1 MEFAAAAIRFSL
13 PSTSS
18 PLHCDCQCYA
28 RLRRKQQKLPFL
40 STTLTWKNHSLYC
53 VKSVLNNRN
62 SRISDNGAAEPAR
75 VLLERLFA
83 RTHKLEEMNKASS
96 VPQDVQLDLNFE
108 VLESDLHAALASLK
122 KREEDLEEAE
132 RKLLLDESELNCATE
147 ELKRREEVIAAA
159 LSRQEKLEWDLK
171 QANLKFASQA
181 REIEDLKLR
190 LRDREQEIAASQS
203 ALSLKEDEIE
213 KMKSELM
220 KRSEDALVIESE
232 LERKSQLLT
241 EANEVI
247 KKQELEL
254 QELRRAVEEKEEEL
268 EFSMTLKK
276 AEEDKVKSMEATL
289 EERTREWLLAQ
300 EDLKKLSDEASK
312 HAAESNETLEDFR
325 RVKRLLGDVRAELI
339 SSQQSLVS
347 SRQRMEEKEKLL
359 EKQITEL
366 VEQKE
371 SIAAHMA
378 SLKDVQ
384 IEVESERVKLRVAEA
399 RNKELERD
407 LSLEKELV
415 EELQDQLTKEKAS
428 LQQAIQDKSLLQTE
442 LNRRN
447 SEFQETQ
454 DLLRLKEGELVEA
467 KLEIQHLHSQ
477 QTALQLM
484 LEEKDVE
491 LLNTKKKLEE
501 LNSETEELKRLMNGR
516 EDQLIQATNLLK
528 DKEEHV
534 QNMQSELSD
543 TKWRCTEAES
553 VVERIVE
560 LTNRLVIPLED
571 KEYDV
576 AKFLGVGGLG
586 SQQLITLPTDDFR
599 WKNKQ
604 LETEIDLTREN
615 LRKKEMELLDA
626 QRALTLKD
634 EELKSVL
641 IRLGEREKDLQRL
654 KEEMINDASDLRK
667 LHELAQQR
675 VGEKSMG
682 DLAIE
687 KLQLEAAQLEVEAAT
702 SALEK
707 LVEMTHEFLGTA
719 SLSIEVDTDASGLHE
734 ELSDMTSS
742 DENSECFTEV
752 KMQVTKLAA
761 LSEQLVREAGITIA
775 AE

>member
-1 MEFAAAAIRFSL
+1 MEFAAALRSKL

-18 PLHCDCQCYA
+18 PLSCDCQCYA
-28 RLRRKQQKLPFL
+28 WLKRKQQRLPFL
-40 STTLTWKNHSLYC
+40 STTPTWKNHSLYF

-62 SRISDNGAAEPAR
+62 SRVSDNGAAEPAR
-75 VLLERLFA
+75 ILLERLFVQ
-83 RTHKLEEMNKASS
+83 THKLEEMSKASS
-96 VPQDVQLDLNFE
+96 TPQDFELDLNFE

-122 KREEDLEEAE
+122 KKEEDLEEAE
-132 RKLLLDESELNCATE
+132 RELVLEQSELNRAME
-147 ELKRREEVIAAA
+147 ELEHREEVIAAA

-171 QANLKFASQA
+171 QVNLKFASQA

-213 KMKSELM
+213 KMKTELM
-220 KRSEDALVIESE
+220 KRSEDASMVESE

-254 QELRRAVEEKEEEL
+254 QELRRAVKEKEEEL

-276 AEEDKVKSMEATL
+276 AEEDKLKFMETTL

-325 RVKRLLGDVRAELI
+325 RVKRLLGDVWAELI

-347 SRQRMEEKEKLL
+347 SRQKIEEKEKLL

-371 SIAAHMA
+371 SIAAYMA
-378 SLKDVQ
+378 NLKDVQ

-407 LSLEKELV
+407 LSLEKELM

-442 LNRRN
+442 LSRRN

-467 KLEIQHLHSQ
+467 KLEIQHLSSQ

-501 LNSETEELKRLMNGR
+501 LYWETEELKRLMNGR

-528 DKEEHV
+528 EKEEHV
-534 QNMQSELSD
+534 QNMQNELSD
-543 TKWRCTEAES
+543 TKLRCTEAES

-576 AKFLGVGGLG
+576 VKLLGVGGLG
-586 SQQLITLPTDDFR
+586 SQQLVTLPTDDYR

-634 EELKSVL
+634 EELKTVL
-641 IRLGEREKDLQRL
+641 IRLDEREKELQRL
-654 KEEMINDASDLRK
+654 KEEMIDDASDLRK
-667 LHELAQQR
+667 LYKLAQQR

-707 LVEMTHEFLGTA
+707 LVEMTREFLDKA
-719 SLSIEVDTDASGLHE
+719 SLSIETDTNASGLHE
-734 ELSDMTSS
+734 ETSDVTTSL
-742 DENSECFTEV
+742 DENNECFTDV
-752 KMQVTKLAA
+752 KMEVAKLSA

-775 AE
+775 AG

>member
-1 MEFAAAAIRFSL
+1 
-13 PSTSS
+13 
-18 PLHCDCQCYA
+18 
-28 RLRRKQQKLPFL
+28 
-40 STTLTWKNHSLYC
+40 
-53 VKSVLNNRN
+53 
-62 SRISDNGAAEPAR
+62 
-75 VLLERLFA
+75 
-83 RTHKLEEMNKASS
+83 
-96 VPQDVQLDLNFE
+96 
-108 VLESDLHAALASLK
+108 
-122 KREEDLEEAE
+122 
-132 RKLLLDESELNCATE
+132 
-147 ELKRREEVIAAA
+147 
-159 LSRQEKLEWDLK
+159 
-171 QANLKFASQA
+171 
-181 REIEDLKLR
+181 
-190 LRDREQEIAASQS
+190 
-203 ALSLKEDEIE
+203 
-213 KMKSELM
+213 MKSELM

-276 AEEDKVKSMEATL
+276 AEEDKVKSMEGTL

-407 LSLEKELV
+407 LSLDKELV

-501 LNSETEELKRLMNGR
+501 LNWETEELKRLMNGR

-534 QNMQSELSD
+534 QNMQNELSD
-543 TKWRCTEAES
+543 TKCRCTEAES

-560 LTNRLVIPLED
+560 LTNRLVIPLKD

-707 LVEMTHEFLGTA
+707 LVEMTHEFLGKA

-742 DENSECFTEV
+742 DENNECFTEV

>member
-1 MEFAAAAIRFSL
+1 M
-13 PSTSS
+13 
-18 PLHCDCQCYA
+18 
-28 RLRRKQQKLPFL
+28 RLKRKEQRLPFL
-40 STTLTWKNHSLYC
+40 STPTWKNHSLYC
-53 VKSVLNNRN
+53 AKSVLNNRN
-62 SRISDNGAAEPAR
+62 SRISDNGAAEPGR
-75 VLLERLFA
+75 ILLERLFA
-83 RTHKLEEMNKASS
+83 QTHKLEEMSKASGM
-96 VPQDVQLDLNFE
+96 PQDVQLDLNLE

-122 KREEDLEEAE
+122 KKEEDLEEAE
-132 RKLLLDESELNCATE
+132 RKLVLEQSELNRATE
-147 ELKRREEVIAAA
+147 DLEHREEVIASA

-171 QANLKFASQA
+171 QANLKLASQA
-181 REIEDLKLR
+181 REIQDLKLR

-213 KMKSELM
+213 KMKTELT
-220 KRSEDALVIESE
+220 KRSEDTLMIESE
-232 LERKSQLLT
+232 LKRKSQLLT

-247 KKQELEL
+247 TKQELEL
-254 QELRRAVEEKEEEL
+254 QELRRAVNEKEEEL

-276 AEEDKVKSMEATL
+276 AEEDKLKVTEATL
-289 EERTREWLLAQ
+289 EKRTKEWLLAQ
-300 EDLKKLSDEASK
+300 EDLKKLSDEASE
-312 HAAESNETLEDFR
+312 HAAESNEALEDFR
-325 RVKRLLGDVRAELI
+325 RVTRLLVDVRTELI

-347 SRQRMEEKEKLL
+347 SRQKMEEKEKLL

-366 VEQKE
+366 QEQKE

-407 LSLEKELV
+407 LSLEKELT
-415 EELQDQLTKEKAS
+415 EELQDQLMKERTS
-428 LQQAIQDKSLLQTE
+428 LQQAIQDKALLQTE

-447 SEFQETQ
+447 SEFEETQ

-467 KLEIQHLHSQ
+467 KLEIQHLSSQ
-477 QTALQLM
+477 RTALQLM

-491 LLNTKKKLEE
+491 LSNTKKKLEE
-501 LNSETEELKRLMNGR
+501 LNWEIEELKRLMNGR

-528 DKEEHV
+528 EKEEHV
-534 QNMQSELSD
+534 QNMQNELSD
-543 TKWRCTEAES
+543 TKLRCTDAES
-553 VVERIVE
+553 VVEQIVE

-576 AKFLGVGGLG
+576 AKPLDVGGLR

-599 WKNKQ
+599 WKTKQ

-615 LRKKEMELLDA
+615 SRKKEMELFDA

-634 EELKSVL
+634 EELKTVL
-641 IRLGEREKDLQRL
+641 IRLDERETELRRL
-654 KEEMINDASDLRK
+654 KEEMTNDASDLRK
-667 LHELAQQR
+667 LYELAQQR

-687 KLQLEAAQLEVEAAT
+687 KLQLEAAQLEAEAAT

-707 LVEMTHEFLGTA
+707 LVEMTREFLGKA
-719 SLSIEVDTDASGLHE
+719 SLSIEADTSASSLHE
-734 ELSDMTSS
+734 EPSDVLTSS
-742 DENSECFTEV
+742 DENDECFTEV
-752 KMQVTKLAA
+752 KMEVAKLSA
-761 LSEQLVREAGITIA
+761 LSEQLVREAGIAIA

>member
-40 STTLTWKNHSLYC
+40 STTPTWKNHSLYC

-132 RKLLLDESELNCATE
+132 RKLLLDESELNRATE
-147 ELKRREEVIAAA
+147 ELKCREEVIAAA

-203 ALSLKEDEIE
+203 ALSLKEDEIQ
-213 KMKSELM
+213 KMNSELM

-501 LNSETEELKRLMNGR
+501 LNWETEELKRLMNGR

-576 AKFLGVGGLG
+576 VGVGGLG

-615 LRKKEMELLDA
+615 LRNKEMEVLDA

-634 EELKSVL
+634 EELKSAL

-687 KLQLEAAQLEVEAAT
+687 KLQIEAAQLEVEAAT

-707 LVEMTHEFLGTA
+707 LVEMTQEFLGKA
-719 SLSIEVDTDASGLHE
+719 SLSIEVDTNASGLHE